1 MYNLLMDTSTDY
13 LLLAIVNNDL
23 DGEIYLEKHHKKT
36 SEFIVFTLSVMMK
49 KLHLHIDQIDSV
61 IVTKGP
67 GSFTGIRLALTVAKI
82 IGFAKKKNVY
92 AISSL
97 QAYCD
102 PLIPTL
108 VTLDARANRLYV
120 GHYLDGKALQED
132 CIMTIEAFNTY
143 KALHPH
149 CYISTLESIF
159 VDPQKLVNNIMML
172 KQPMYRIEDIHQLS
186 PIYLKT
192 L

>member
-1 MYNLLMDTSTDY
+1 MDTSTDF
-13 LLLAIVNNDL
+13 LFIAIVNNDL
-23 DGEIYLEKHHKKT
+23 VGEVYLEKHHKKT
-36 SEFIVFTLSVMMK
+36 SEFIVFTLSSMMK
-49 KLHLHIDQIDSV
+49 KLQLNIDQIDSV

-82 IGFAKKKNVY
+82 IGFAKKINVY

-97 QAYCD
+97 LAYCD

-120 GHYLDGKALQED
+120 GHYLHGKALQED
-132 CIMTIEAFNTY
+132 CIMTIEAFDTY
-143 KALHPH
+143 KALHPKL
-149 CYISTLESIF
+149 YISTFESIF
-159 VDPQKLVNNIMML
+159 VDANKLVKNIMML
-172 KQPMYRIEDIHQLS
+172 KQSMYRIEDIHLLS